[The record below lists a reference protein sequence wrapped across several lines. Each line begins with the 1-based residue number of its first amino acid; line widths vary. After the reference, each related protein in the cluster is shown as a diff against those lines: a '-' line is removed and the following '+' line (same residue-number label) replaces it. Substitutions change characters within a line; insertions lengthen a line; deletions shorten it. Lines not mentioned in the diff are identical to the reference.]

1 MCESLNQNTNFPFFP
16 TNNFTTDL
24 LIDKIEYVCKTIFY
38 FEEVISMEWEAVS
51 VGLLSVLPP
60 IVAIV
65 LALITKE
72 VVFSLVLGILSG
84 TVIYSFAH
92 GDGFVGV
99 FDTTTTLMGDKLA
112 ENTSMILFLCLLGIL
127 VALVNKAGGSKAYG
141 EWAVKRLK
149 SKRSASV
156 ATCVLGVLIF
166 IDDYFNCLTVG
177 TVMRPVTDRFNMS
190 REKLSYLIDATA
202 APVCII
208 APISSWAASIM
219 SYYPESSGMNGMT
232 AFLKSIPMNLYA
244 ILTLVMIFYIAIKK
258 NADYGP
264 MYKAEALAAK
274 GINEGREEIE
284 DMEEEFLRQTTGNK
298 GKIMDL
304 VIPICALIVLC
315 VLTMLYVGGYWSG
328 EGMSLFDAFG
338 NTDAGTALALGA
350 FCALIFA
357 FIYFM
362 IRRVL
367 TFKDF
372 FECIGPGV
380 KSMVPA
386 CIILTLAWTISGVC
400 RDLLGTGPYVAHLV
414 EVSGVPVQIL
424 PALIFIVA
432 CLLSFSTG
440 TAWGTFGILIPIIIS
455 ICEIA
460 APELLI
466 TTLSATLAGSVFGDH
481 SSPISDTT
489 ILASTGAQCNHLK
502 HVGTQV
508 PYAATVAICCLIGY
522 VIAGLTG
529 GLGFGISTVITLGI
543 SLVLLFIALNIL
555 PKMFGENRYHVND
568 KTAEAE

>member
-1 MCESLNQNTNFPFFP
+1 
-16 TNNFTTDL
+16 
-24 LIDKIEYVCKTIFY
+24 
-38 FEEVISMEWEAVS
+38 MEWEAVS
-51 VGLLSVLPP
+51 VGILSILPP
-60 IVAIV
+60 IVAIA

-92 GDGFVGV
+92 GDGVVGV
-99 FDTTTTLMGDKLA
+99 FSNTTTLMADKLA
-112 ENTSMILFLCLLGIL
+112 GNTSMILFLCFLGIL
-127 VALVNKAGGSKAYG
+127 VALVNRAGGSRAYG
-141 EWAVKRLK
+141 EWAVKRLR

-156 ATCVLGVLIF
+156 ATAGLGILIF

-190 REKLSYLIDATA
+190 REKLAYLIDATA
-202 APVCII
+202 APICII
-208 APISSWAASIM
+208 APISSWAASVM
-219 SYYPESSGMNGMT
+219 SYYPESADMNGMT
-232 AFLKSIPMNLYA
+232 AFLRSIPMNLYA
-244 ILTLVMIFYIAIKK
+244 ILTLVMVFYMAIRR
-258 NADYGP
+258 NSDFGP
-264 MYKAEALAAK
+264 MLKAETLAGK

-284 DMEEEFLRQTTGNK
+284 NMEEEFVRQQSGSK
-298 GKIMDL
+298 GKICDL
-304 VIPICALIVLC
+304 VVPICVLIILC
-315 VLTMLYVGGYWSG
+315 ILSMLYVGGYWSE
-328 EGMSLFDAFG
+328 EGSTLFDAFG
-338 NTDAGTALALGA
+338 NTDAGTALELGA
-350 FCALIFA
+350 FGALLFS

-362 IRRVL
+362 CRRVL
-367 TFKDF
+367 TFKEF

-414 EVSGVPVQIL
+414 ETSGFPVVIL

-440 TAWGTFGILIPIIIS
+440 TAWGTFGILIPIIIV
-455 ICEIA
+455 ICNSA

-481 SSPISDTT
+481 TSPISDTT

-508 PYAATVAICCLIGY
+508 PYAVTVAVCCLVGY
-522 VIAGLTG
+522 IVAGFTG
-529 GLGFGISTVITLGI
+529 KLGFGISTVITLAV
-543 SLVLLFIALNIL
+543 SLVLLFVVLSIL
-555 PKMFGENRYHVND
+555 PKIFGKKRYQLD
-568 KTAEAE
+568 

>member
-1 MCESLNQNTNFPFFP
+1 
-16 TNNFTTDL
+16 
-24 LIDKIEYVCKTIFY
+24 
-38 FEEVISMEWEAVS
+38 MEWEAVS

-72 VVFSLVLGILSG
+72 VVFSLILGIFSG

-92 GDGFVGV
+92 GDGFAGI
-99 FDTTTTLMGDKLA
+99 FDTTTSLMAGKLA
-112 ENTSMILFLCLLGIL
+112 DNTSMILFLCFLGIL

-141 EWAVKRLK
+141 EWAVRRLK
-149 SKRSASV
+149 SKRSASA
-156 ATCVLGVLIF
+156 ATGILGVLIF

-177 TVMRPVTDRFNMS
+177 TVMRPVTDRFNIS
-190 REKLSYLIDATA
+190 REKLAYLIDATA
-202 APVCII
+202 APICII
-208 APISSWAASIM
+208 APISSWAASVM
-219 SYYPESSGMNGMT
+219 SYYPESAGMSGMT
-232 AFLKSIPMNLYA
+232 AFLRSIPMNLYA
-244 ILTLVMIFYIAIKK
+244 ILTLVMVFYIALKK

-284 DMEEEFLRQTTGNK
+284 DMEEEFLRQKKGSK
-298 GKIMDL
+298 GKIYDL
-304 VIPICALIVLC
+304 VIPICALIILC
-315 VLTMLYVGGYWSG
+315 IITMLYVGGYWSG
-328 EGMSLFDAFG
+328 ENPTLFDAFG
-338 NTDAGTALALGA
+338 NTDAGAALALGA
-350 FCALIFA
+350 FCALIFS

-362 IRRVL
+362 CRRVIS
-367 TFKDF
+367 FREF
-372 FECIGPGV
+372 FDCIGPGV

-414 EVSGVPVQIL
+414 EVSGVPVEIL
-424 PALIFIVA
+424 PALIFVVA
-432 CLLSFSTG
+432 CLLAFSTG
-440 TAWGTFGILIPIIIS
+440 TAWGTFGILIPIIIA

-508 PYAATVAICCLIGY
+508 PYAVTVAGCCLVGY
-522 VIAGLTG
+522 IIAGLTG
-529 GLGFGISTVITLGI
+529 GMGFGISTVITLGV
-543 SLVLLFIALNIL
+543 SLILLLVVLNIL
-555 PKMFGENRYHVND
+555 PKFFG
-568 KTAEAE
+568 KTKYQID

>member
-1 MCESLNQNTNFPFFP
+1 
-16 TNNFTTDL
+16 
-24 LIDKIEYVCKTIFY
+24 
-38 FEEVISMEWEAVS
+38 MEWEAVS
-51 VGLLSVLPP
+51 VGILSILPP
-60 IVAIV
+60 IVAIA

-92 GDGFVGV
+92 GDGAVGV
-99 FDTTTTLMGDKLA
+99 FSNTTTLMADKLA
-112 ENTSMILFLCLLGIL
+112 GNTSMILFLCFLGIL
-127 VALVNKAGGSKAYG
+127 VALVNRAGGSRAYG

-156 ATCVLGVLIF
+156 ATAGLGILIF

-190 REKLSYLIDATA
+190 REKLAYLIDATA
-202 APVCII
+202 APICII
-208 APISSWAASIM
+208 APISSWAASVM
-219 SYYPESSGMNGMT
+219 SYYPESADMNGMT
-232 AFLKSIPMNLYA
+232 AFLRSIPMNLYA
-244 ILTLVMIFYIAIKK
+244 ILTLVMVFYMAIRR
-258 NADYGP
+258 NADFGP
-264 MYKAEALAAK
+264 MVKAEALAEK

-284 DMEEEFLRQTTGNK
+284 NMEEEFVRQQSGSK
-298 GKIMDL
+298 GKICDL
-304 VIPICALIVLC
+304 VVPICVLIILC
-315 VLTMLYVGGYWSG
+315 ILSMLYVGGYWSE
-328 EGMSLFDAFG
+328 EGSTLFDAFG
-338 NTDAGTALALGA
+338 NTDAGSALELGA
-350 FCALIFA
+350 FGALIFS

-362 IRRVL
+362 CRRVL
-367 TFKDF
+367 TFKEF

-414 EVSGVPVQIL
+414 ETSGFPVVIL
-424 PALIFIVA
+424 PALIFVVA

-440 TAWGTFGILIPIIIS
+440 TAWGTFGILIPIIIV
-455 ICEIA
+455 ICNSA

-481 SSPISDTT
+481 TSPISDTT

-508 PYAATVAICCLIGY
+508 PYAVTVAGCCLVGY
-522 VIAGLTG
+522 IVAGFTG
-529 GLGFGISTVITLGI
+529 KLGFGISTVITLAV
-543 SLVLLFIALNIL
+543 SLVLLFVVLSIL
-555 PKMFGENRYHVND
+555 PKVFGKKRYQLD
-568 KTAEAE
+568 

>member
-1 MCESLNQNTNFPFFP
+1 
-16 TNNFTTDL
+16 
-24 LIDKIEYVCKTIFY
+24 
-38 FEEVISMEWEAVS
+38 MEWEAVS
-51 VGLLSVLPP
+51 VGFLSILPP

-92 GDGFVGV
+92 GDGFVGI
-99 FDTTTTLMGDKLA
+99 FDNTATLMADKLSG
-112 ENTSMILFLCLLGIL
+112 NTSMILFLCFLGIL
-127 VALVNKAGGSKAYG
+127 VALVNRAGGSRAYG
-141 EWAVKRLK
+141 EWAVQRLK

-156 ATCVLGVLIF
+156 ATAGLGILIF

-190 REKLSYLIDATA
+190 REKLAYLIDATA
-202 APVCII
+202 APICII
-208 APISSWAASIM
+208 APISSWAASVM
-219 SYYPESSGMNGMT
+219 SYYPETAGMNGMT
-232 AFLKSIPMNLYA
+232 AFLRSIPMNLYA
-244 ILTLVMIFYIAIKK
+244 ILTIVMVFYIAIKK

-264 MYKAEALAAK
+264 MLKAEALAAK

-284 DMEEEFLRQTTGNK
+284 NMEEEFIRQQKGSK
-298 GKIMDL
+298 GKICDL
-304 VIPICALIVLC
+304 VIPICVLIILC
-315 VLTMLYVGGYWSG
+315 VLAMLYVGGYWSE
-328 EGMSLFDAFG
+328 EGSTLFDAFG

-350 FCALIFA
+350 LGALIFS

-362 IRRVL
+362 CRKVL
-367 TFKDF
+367 SFKEF
-372 FECIGPGV
+372 FDCIGPGV

-414 EVSGVPVQIL
+414 ETSGVPVQIL

-481 SSPISDTT
+481 ASPISDTT

-508 PYAATVAICCLIGY
+508 PYAVTVAACCFIGY
-522 VIAGLTG
+522 IIAGLTG
-529 GLGFGISTVITLGI
+529 KLGFGISTVITLVV
-543 SLVLLFIALNIL
+543 SLVLLFIAVTIM
-555 PKMFGENRYHVND
+555 PKFFGKERYHLD
-568 KTAEAE
+568 

>member
-1 MCESLNQNTNFPFFP
+1 
-16 TNNFTTDL
+16 
-24 LIDKIEYVCKTIFY
+24 
-38 FEEVISMEWEAVS
+38 MEWEAVS
-51 VGLLSVLPP
+51 VGILSILPP

-92 GDGFVGV
+92 GDGVVGI
-99 FDTTTTLMGDKLA
+99 FDTTSTLMADKLA
-112 ENTSMILFLCLLGIL
+112 GNTSMILFLCFLGIL

-156 ATCVLGVLIF
+156 ATAGLGILIF

-190 REKLSYLIDATA
+190 REKLAYLIDATA
-202 APVCII
+202 APICII
-208 APISSWAASIM
+208 APISSWAASVM
-219 SYYPESSGMNGMT
+219 SYYPESAGMNGMT

-244 ILTLVMIFYIAIKK
+244 ILTIVMVFFIAIKK
-258 NADYGP
+258 NADFGP
-264 MYKAEALAAK
+264 MLKAETLAER

-284 DMEEEFLRQTTGNK
+284 NMEEEFVRQTTGSK
-298 GKIMDL
+298 GKICDL
-304 VIPICALIVLC
+304 VIPICVLILLC
-315 VLTMLYVGGYWSG
+315 ILAMIYVGGYWSE
-328 EGMSLFDAFG
+328 EGSTLFDAFG
-338 NTDAGTALALGA
+338 NTDAGAALALGA
-350 FCALIFA
+350 FGALLFS

-362 IRRVL
+362 CRKVL
-367 TFKDF
+367 SFKEF
-372 FECIGPGV
+372 FECVGPGV

-400 RDLLGTGPYVAHLV
+400 RDLLGTGPYVARLV
-414 EVSGVPVQIL
+414 ETSGFPIMVL
-424 PALIFIVA
+424 PALIFVIA

-455 ICEIA
+455 ICSEA

-481 SSPISDTT
+481 TSPISDTT

-508 PYAATVAICCLIGY
+508 PYAVAVAFCCLLGY
-522 VIAGLTG
+522 VVAGILGWNHMSFGLTTG
-529 GLGFGISTVITLGI
+529 ITLAF
-543 SLVLLFIALNIL
+543 SLVMLFVLLSFL
-555 PKMFGENRYHVND
+555 PKIFGKKRYKLD
-568 KTAEAE
+568 